1 MGILTVASMPFDIR
15 TALPVLIPK
24 AIEWAETE
32 SSFITQVGLPLN
44 ETQLTLAKRVGVR
57 QPELIRI
64 AEVSNLPSPEDPDLR
79 QAAIATGLLGIGT
92 AGITLGYGIYV
103 CYGHS
108 TSRLLSHEFRHVYQ
122 YEQAGSFAAFL
133 SVYLQQIVTYG
144 YHNAPY
150 EVDARAHETQALLKI
165 PK

>member
-1 MGILTVASMPFDIR
+1 MPFDLR
-15 TALPVLIPK
+15 TALPALIPK
-24 AIEWAETE
+24 AIEWADTE
-32 SSFITQVGLPLN
+32 SSFITQAGLPLN
-44 ETQLTLAKRVGVR
+44 ETQLTLANSVGVR

-64 AEVSNLPSPEDPDLR
+64 AEVSNLPFPEDPELR
-79 QAAIATGLLGIGT
+79 QAAIATGLLGIDT
-92 AGITLGYGIYV
+92 VGITLGHGIYV

-122 YEQAGSFAAFL
+122 YEQAGSIAAFL

-150 EVDARAHETQALLKI
+150 EVDARAHEA
-165 PK
+165 